1 MQGLQRGKGDKI
13 MVIGV
18 PKEIKDHEFRVA
30 LTPHGVKELC
40 GRGHRVVIQQGA
52 GEGSGFGDDLYRQ
65 AGAVLSPTAQ
75 ATYGDA
81 QLIVKVKEP
90 QSEEWPFIRKDHV
103 VFTYLHL
110 AASKDLTE
118 ALLSIGCAGIAYET
132 TEDAKGQFPLLY
144 PMSEIAG
151 QMSVQIGAHFLEKQG
166 GGSGVM
172 LGGVAG
178 VPPGEV
184 VVLGSGVVGAS
195 AVKIALGMGAKVT
208 VLSLDLWQLRTLD
221 DRYAGRLVT
230 VASNQSMIH
239 HFLTRAD
246 LVIGAVYLPA
256 ARTPRVITRSMIS
269 AMKPGSVLVDV
280 SVDQGGCAETT
291 HPTTHSDPVY
301 VVDGVV
307 HYAVANIPGIV
318 PYTSTLA
325 LTNATLPFIV
335 QLVEE
340 GLEGSLRNHP
350 GLRSGLSV
358 FHSRVT
364 CQAVADAHGL
374 PYEPLPS

>member
-1 MQGLQRGKGDKI
+1 

-40 GRGHRVVIQQGA
+40 GRGHRVVVQQGA
-52 GEGSGFGDDLYRQ
+52 GQGSGFGDEIYRQ
-65 AGAVLSPTAQ
+65 AGAVLAPTAQ

-90 QSEEWPFIRKDHV
+90 QPEEWSFLRKDHV

-110 AASKDLTE
+110 AASKVLTE
-118 ALLSIGCAGIAYET
+118 ALLDSGCAAIAYET
-132 TEDAKGQFPLLY
+132 TEDGKGQFPLLR

-151 QMSVQIGAHFLEKQG
+151 RMSVQIGAHFLEKLH
-166 GGSGVM
+166 GGSGVL
-172 LGGVAG
+172 LGGVPG

-184 VVLGSGVVGAS
+184 VVLGSGVVGSA
-195 AVKIALGMGAKVT
+195 AVKIAVGMGAKVT
-208 VLSLDLWQLRTLD
+208 VLSLDLWQLRALD
-221 DRYAGRLVT
+221 DLYHGRLVT
-230 VASNQSMIH
+230 VASTQTMIH
-239 HFLTRAD
+239 HFLASAD
-246 LVIGAVYLPA
+246 LVVGAVYLPA
-256 ARTPRVITRSMIS
+256 ARTPRVITRAMI
-269 AMKPGSVLVDV
+269 ADMKPGSVLVDV

-291 HPTTHSDPVY
+291 RPTTHTDPVFAI
-301 VVDGVV
+301 DGVL

-318 PYTSTLA
+318 PHTSTLA

-340 GLEGSLRNHP
+340 GLEQAVRNNS
-350 GLRSGLSV
+350 GLRKGLSV
-358 FHSRVT
+358 FKGRLT

-374 PYEPLPS
+374 PYEPLLHSSH